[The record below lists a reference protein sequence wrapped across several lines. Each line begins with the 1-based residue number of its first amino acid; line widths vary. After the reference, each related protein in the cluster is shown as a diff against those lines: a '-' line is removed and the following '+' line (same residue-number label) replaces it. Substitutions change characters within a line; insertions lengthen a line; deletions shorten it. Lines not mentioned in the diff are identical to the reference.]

1 MKIIEI
7 QVLKKMFR
15 HGYIGDWHTST
26 DNIPK
31 GFPKHVR
38 GEVKKALKSL
48 IRKAYV
54 IQKPTSYGT
63 EVSLNPDMIDE
74 ISEILKKYMEE
85 KD

>member
-1 MKIIEI
+1 MKLIEI

-38 GEVKKALKSL
+38 GEVKKAL

-63 EVSLNPDMIDE
+63 EVSLNPDVIDE
-74 ISEILKKYMEE
+74 ITEILRKFMEE
-85 KD
+85 KE